1 MNHQLTCPVC
11 DRSAIEINICP
22 NCQTDLSLI
31 RMLTELPT
39 IEAKID
45 PKVSSSAID
54 PQSFN
59 WQRIGL
65 VISILLNLGLILS
78 SQIR

>member
-31 RMLTELPT
+31 RMLTELPPVEVKLAPEPPIAT
-39 IEAKID
+39 
-45 PKVSSSAID
+45 P
-54 PQSFN
+54 SFN
-59 WQRIGL
+59 LQK
-65 VISILLNLGLILS
+65 ILLIVSLFLNLGLILS

>member
-31 RMLTELPT
+31 RMLTELPP
-39 IEAKID
+39 IEVKIAPEPLID
-45 PKVSSSAID
+45 TPPFSLQKILLIVSL
-54 PQSFN
+54 F
-59 WQRIGL
+59 
-65 VISILLNLGLILS
+65 LNLGLILS
-78 SQIR
+78 LSIR